1 MTTSNTWVR
10 HLEPVTFLTKNPNAY
25 KRTPMEDEEQMFL
38 EAAINAPVD
47 ESYIRVTRGQHS
59 DVSLSELDVI
69 VFPYFEMLV
78 RDQKSFGWQLKEFSE
93 QIETVSAQIVLTHLI
108 QLNNLANDMY
118 AEPTHLLMVRTQQ
131 FKPDLITNRKWTSE
145 EMDW

>member
-1 MTTSNTWVR
+1 
-10 HLEPVTFLTKNPNAY
+10 
-25 KRTPMEDEEQMFL
+25 MEDEEQMFL

-93 QIETVSAQIVLTHLI
+93 QIETVPAQLVLTHLI